1 MAQAQEKVVALQDSS
16 LGFLEWVS
24 GEMDSEGHLEKL

>member
-1 MAQAQEKVVALQDSS
+1 MAQAGEKMVALRDSPPV
-16 LGFLEWVS
+16 FLEGVI